1 MHVRR
6 RHFRQAACAVFILTA
21 AWALIV
27 AVSGGFTFRL
37 GGLRISSR
45 AAINPAIAAI
55 GAAAA
60 AWFLATAED
69 RRLAIAFVVDERGL
83 RRLLGEPPR
92 QLAPFVAIAAAV
104 AVLAFGLHKGLFV
117 AGGADAYGYVSQADL
132 WARGSLIVRQPFARN
147 MAWPNAAETLAPLGY
162 RAYRASP
169 HGTDIVPVYSPGV
182 PMLMAVFKLAAG
194 PHAVYWV
201 VPLLGGL
208 AVWTTFLAGSRFAGP
223 LVGAA
228 AAVLMASSPPFLF
241 EVIAPASDVAA
252 TTWWTLAFALLLRA
266 GRAATFA
273 AGVAAGLGVLTRPN
287 LAPLVI
293 VPGALVVWLA
303 FRAASPANAAA
314 DNRVASASGVSTAA
328 TSGLT
333 FIAGAL
339 PAFAAVVL
347 INWRLYGSPLTSGYG
362 AASAL
367 YHWSYVWPNLHRYP
381 RWLLD
386 TQTPVVLLALIAPFV
401 LPARVRSVIVAWI
414 CAIVVILALYL
425 FWVPFDEWSYLRF
438 ILPVYPL
445 LFVLTAAALTAL
457 LSPLTSVARWLPGWT
472 LATGISVLAWHG
484 VTYAIDRGVL
494 VAWWAEQRY
503 LETGTWVAAH
513 LPERAV
519 LVCMQHSGSGRYY
532 SGRITVRYDLLAPA
546 NLDVVIDDL
555 QRIGYHPYFVLD
567 DWEEPIFRDRFGAH
581 SARGR
586 LDWPPIAL
594 IHSGRVRV
602 YDVAER

>member
-1 MHVRR
+1 MHFRR
-6 RHFRQAACAVFILTA
+6 RHVRQAAFAAFVLAA

-27 AVSGGFTFRL
+27 AVSGGFAFRL

-45 AAINPAIAAI
+45 GALNPAIAAI

-60 AWFLATAED
+60 AWFLATAEE
-69 RRLAIAFVVDERGL
+69 RRRAIAFVGDEHGL
-83 RRLLGEPPR
+83 RRLLRQPPR
-92 QLAPFVAIAAAV
+92 QLASIVAIAAAV
-104 AVLAFGLHKGLFV
+104 AVVVFGLHKGLFV

-132 WARGSLIVRQPFARN
+132 WARGSLIVRQPFARDLT
-147 MAWPNAAETLAPLGY
+147 WPNAAETLAPLGY
-162 RAYRASP
+162 RAYRPSP

-182 PMLMAVFKLAAG
+182 PMVMAIFKRAAG
-194 PHAVYWV
+194 APAVYWV

-208 AVWTTFLAGSRFAGP
+208 AVWTTFVIGNRFAGP
-223 LVGAA
+223 LVGAS
-228 AAVLMASSPPFLF
+228 AAVLLASSPPFLF

-252 TTWWTLAFALLLRA
+252 TTWWTLAFAFLLRA
-266 GRAATFA
+266 GRVTTFV

-293 VPGALVVWLA
+293 VPVALLVWW
-303 FRAASPANAAA
+303 ASRGPSPVKGAA
-314 DNRVASASGVSTAA
+314 DVRVASGSGVATAVG
-328 TSGLT
+328 SVLT
-333 FIAGAL
+333 FVAGAL
-339 PAFAAVVL
+339 PAFAAVAL

-386 TQTPVVLLALIAPFV
+386 TQTPVVLLALIGPFV
-401 LPARVRSVIVAWI
+401 LPARLRAVAVAWI
-414 CAIVVILALYL
+414 CAIVVILVLYL
-425 FWVPFDEWSYLRF
+425 AWVPFDEWVYLRF

-445 LFVLTAAALTAL
+445 IFVLTAAGLAAL
-457 LSPLTSVARWLPGWT
+457 LSFLTWVARWLPGWT
-472 LATGISVLAWHG
+472 LAIAMSALAWHG

-503 LETGTWVAAH
+503 VETGKWVAAH

-519 LVCMQHSGSGRYY
+519 LVSMQHSGSARYY

-546 NLDVVIDDL
+546 NLDVVLDDL
-555 QRIGYHPYFVLD
+555 QRFGYHPYFVLD
-567 DWEEPIFRDRFGAH
+567 DWEEPIFRDRFGSR

-602 YDVAER
+602 YDVAKR